1 MLAQPLRG
9 TTAANYSRWDDIK
22 NKRPAPS
29 TETRAE
35 VEQDLALGQ
44 LIYDL
49 RTAAELSQ
57 RELAERMGTTQS
69 VISRLEEGGGA
80 RNRIDTLARVA
91 TALER
96 HLTASFP
103 GEGPLRSSRTLS
115 RSPELG
121 GTGQTFGQ
129 TNDDGPART

>member
-1 MLAQPLRG
+1 M
-9 TTAANYSRWDDIK
+9 ANYSRWQDVK
-22 NKRPAPS
+22 NKRREPAP
-29 TETRAE
+29 EARAG
-35 VEQDLALGQ
+35 VGQDLALGQ

-49 RTAAELSQ
+49 RTEAGLSQ

-96 HLTASFP
+96 HLIVSFP
-103 GEGPLRSSRTLS
+103 EKV
-115 RSPELG
+115 
-121 GTGQTFGQ
+121 
-129 TNDDGPART
+129 PAKLKDAVQVA